1 MERDQVVNAQQ
12 AAEFLGA
19 HVETIRRMAR
29 KGTIPAFKVGKDWR
43 FHRASLLSWIKTNP
57 QAKVGINIL
66 VIEDEEPIR
75 KLIRRHL
82 ESYGYR
88 VLTAA
93 NGEEGLRLVRS
104 GSVNLVILDLE
115 MPVMNGPTF
124 IGELKKDC
132 LNIPIIIASG
142 YPDSTLMME
151 ASRFGPLTLVPKP
164 IERKMLI
171 SAVNMTV
178 TSTTKN
184 ESFVFEE
191 MVK

>member
-43 FHRASLLSWIKTNP
+43 FHRASLLSWLKTNP
-57 QAKVGINIL
+57 QAKTGISIL
-66 VIEDEEPIR
+66 VIEDEESVR
-75 KLIRRHL
+75 KVIRRHL
-82 ESYGYR
+82 ESCGYR

-93 NGEEGLRLVRS
+93 DGEEGLRHVRCD
-104 GSVNLVILDLE
+104 SVNLVILDLE
-115 MPVMNGPTF
+115 MPVMTGPTF
-124 IGELKKDC
+124 IGELKKAG

-151 ASRFGPLTLVPKP
+151 ASRFGPLTLLPKP

-171 SAVNMTV
+171 SAVDMTI
-178 TSTTKN
+178 SSAKAN
-184 ESFVFEE
+184 EISVFED
-191 MVK
+191 MI